1 MANVHKSLTALFGA
15 IAEAIRAK
23 TGGTEPIVADTFP
36 DAISGISTGV
46 DTSDATASAGDIVAP
61 ETAYVNGSKV
71 TGSLIESESVR
82 FTSGTVT
89 EPTSGTLGTDVFQV
103 SKVTSSFRTLVKAKG
118 TINIE
123 VPKSDFGDATA
134 ADVAS
139 GKTFTSAEGVMK
151 QGTGLVLP
159 ESAEIAAS
167 PYMLEAQVVGI
178 GGENGEFF
186 QMCGI
191 TPNILVFDEETAIY
205 LTYPLASGKFGDA
218 TAEDVVQGKTCLSSA
233 GAVTGTVLERGTGSI
248 SEFSCEPYL
257 YDGFI
262 STDLTFS
269 SDEIFRKT
277 SKIILKVSPEKFGDA
292 TAADVVSGKT
302 FTSADGLQVA
312 GTLVPTATEDAI
324 ITGTISGAY
333 TNDRVT
339 DIRSY
344 AFNGCTQLTKANF
357 NNVETIGE
365 YAFSGCTSLSQESF
379 PAVTRIKSR
388 AFAQTAL
395 TNVEFPLVTDNYSDA
410 AVFWY
415 CTKLTRASFPA
426 ALYVSNSEFTGCTAL
441 TDVSFTSAKTIM
453 PAAFQGCSK
462 LKKLDFPAVT
472 MIYDNA
478 FKNCSAL
485 TALILRTTEKVCDKS
500 YADSLTGTPIASGT
514 GYVYVPQS
522 MLSSYRSD
530 SDWSEFSIRAIESY
544 PDICGTSS

>member
-46 DTSDATASAGDIVAP
+46 DTSDATAAAGDIVAP

-178 GGENGEFF
+178 GGENGELF
-186 QMCGI
+186 QMGGI
-191 TPNILVFDEETAIY
+191 IPNILVFDEETAIY

-218 TAEDVVQGKTCLSSA
+218 TAENVVQGKTCLSSA
-233 GAVTGTVLERGTGSI
+233 GAVT
-248 SEFSCEPYL
+248 
-257 YDGFI
+257 
-262 STDLTFS
+262 
-269 SDEIFRKT
+269 
-277 SKIILKVSPEKFGDA
+277 
-292 TAADVVSGKT
+292 
-302 FTSADGLQVA
+302 

-333 TNDRVT
+333 TNDRVKSINAYAFYKCDAITEVNFPNVTSINVASFQQCGNLQYAYFPKLT
-339 DIRSY
+339 DIDANAFAYTKLQTADFPLVTGITTGGFLDCSELVTANFPIATSVGSK
-344 AFNGCTQLTKANF
+344 AFNGCASLESINAPEITS
-357 NNVETIGE
+357 VG
-365 YAFSGCTSLSQESF
+365 SGTFEGCSALTSLYF
-379 PAVTRIKSR
+379 PK
-388 AFAQTAL
+388 
-395 TNVEFPLVTDNYSDA
+395 
-410 AVFWY
+410 
-415 CTKLTRASFPA
+415 
-426 ALYVSNSEFTGCTAL
+426 
-441 TDVSFTSAKTIM
+441 AKTINGR
-453 PAAFQGCSK
+453 AFFGCSSATK
-462 LKKLDFPAVT
+462 IDLPVAATIPGGYTFGDCT
-472 MIYDNA
+472 
-478 FKNCSAL
+478 AL
-485 TALILRTTEKVCDKS
+485 TALILRKS
-500 YADSLTGTPIASGT
+500 DAICTLAYATSFNNTPISGGT
-514 GYVYVPQS
+514 GYIYVPAALVDNYKS
-522 MLSSYRSD
+522 ATN
-530 SDWSEFSIRAIESY
+530 WSTYANQIRAIEDY